1 MTTTIVVAEKASPP
15 PPPPAERVKPVP
27 QANPDHATPPSSV
40 APPVHEAMLPSLPAP
55 SPPAELVKPAP
66 QANPDHAAP
75 PNSLAPP
82 VQGAILEAPNGQQTT
97 PNDRERLFVEGY
109 GGGDCFLVKPL
120 PDGGGPA
127 YLGVGDQLGP
137 FQRFEEAFKREVGT
151 DPQLSLRL
159 ITAAECPALDLFR
172 PGIGEA
178 SGVPSI
184 ELIDYRV
191 GRNRPLVG
199 TIANLHGRNAFL
211 ILVDNDGVAYRLD
224 VKPEPGGDAAKFSV
238 PLTPDAGSAKQ
249 LQVILAIASSRSRR
263 SRRSARAP

>member
-1 MTTTIVVAEKASPP
+1 MA
-15 PPPPAERVKPVP
+15 
-27 QANPDHATPPSSV
+27 
-40 APPVHEAMLPSLPAP
+40 AP
-55 SPPAELVKPAP
+55 S
-66 QANPDHAAP
+66 
-75 PNSLAPP
+75 SLAPP
-82 VQGAILEAPNGQQTT
+82 VQEAILEAPNGQQTT

-137 FQRFEEAFKREVGT
+137 FQQFEEAFKREVGT

-172 PGIGEA
+172 PGVGEA

-191 GRNRPLVG
+191 GRNRPLAG
-199 TIANLHGRNAFL
+199 TIANLHGRSAFL

-249 LQVILAIASSRSRR
+249 LQVILAIASTKPIPALETFRSGPLKAIAPALLDEAK
-263 SRRSARAP
+263 SGSAAVGAEFFTFVN